1 MEGNLDS
8 TEAARR
14 LGVKVSTLYAYVSRG
29 LISSVRD
36 PDSRMSVFAI
46 EDVEELARRS
56 RGGRSME
63 TRVATITTSVTHLTS
78 AGPLYRGTPAIS
90 LIDEPFEKVAHLLW
104 RVPAFEWQALEFDMP
119 RGGSASELLRAAI
132 PLIGALDPVRSDQRR
147 QAVTR
152 AVSTVI
158 ATLARRIPEREAV
171 PSARAPLSVSDLLA
185 YWLAGSK
192 KPSAALVRATNATCV
207 LLADNELAPSTF
219 GVRLAAS
226 TRADIYDAL
235 IAGLGV
241 LGGTLGGANSEI
253 AARLLLDAKDRGA
266 SRAIDDHI
274 RTGAT
279 LPGFGG
285 LTYPDGDPRF
295 AVMLPLLNGI
305 MTDAQRA
312 IVTEL
317 LAVAR
322 ERDFP
327 EPNMYLAV
335 GLLVFATGAPVEA
348 GSFIF
353 GLSRIPGWTAHYLE
367 ELREPALRFRARAVY
382 ATSRE

>member
-1 MEGNLDS
+1 MEGVLDS

-29 LISSVRD
+29 LISSLRD
-36 PDSRMSVFAI
+36 PHTRKSVFAI
-46 EDVEELARRS
+46 EDIEELARRS

-63 TRVATITTSVTHLTS
+63 TRVAAITTSVTHLTP

-90 LIDEPFEKVAHLLW
+90 LMDEPFEKVAHLLW
-104 RVPAFEWQALEFDMP
+104 GVPVFDWEALPFEMP
-119 RGGSASELLRAAI
+119 GGGSPSQLLRASI
-132 PLIGALDPVRSDQRR
+132 PLIGALDPVRSDQRKL
-147 QAVTR
+147 AVTR

-158 ATLARRIPEREAV
+158 ATLARRLSESEAV
-171 PSARAPLSVSDLLA
+171 RPARAPMPVTKSLA
-185 YWLAGSK
+185 YWLSGPRR
-192 KPSAALVRATNATCV
+192 PSGALIRTMNALCV

-219 GVRLAAS
+219 AVRLAAS
-226 TRADIYDAL
+226 TRADVYDAL

-241 LGGTLGGANSEI
+241 LGGTLGGANSEL
-253 AARLLLDAKDRGA
+253 AVRLLSDAKERGA

-274 RTGAT
+274 RTGAV

-285 LTYPDGDPRF
+285 TNYPDGDPRF
-295 AVMLPLLNGI
+295 AALLPFLNEV
-305 MTDAQRA
+305 MTDAQRT
-312 IVTEL
+312 VVEEL
-317 LAVAR
+317 LATAR

-327 EPNMYLAV
+327 KPNIYLSV
-335 GLLVFATGAPVEA
+335 GLLVFATGASAEA

-353 GLSRIPGWTAHYLE
+353 GLSRFAGWTAHYLE

-382 ATSRE
+382 ATS